1 MRTSL
6 MGSLVS
12 NVRYNQ
18 ARKVP
23 RIRIFEVGRV
33 FLRDASAQDGP
44 LSVAGVRQP
53 VRIGAAAYGSAL
65 EEQWGEAVR
74 KVDFFDAKADLEA
87 LVSPLAVRLEA
98 AEHPAFHPT
107 RSARVLVDGRAA
119 GWIGELHPKWQHK
132 YELPQPPVLF
142 ELDAEPLESVPL
154 PKVQVPSKYP
164 PVVRDMA
171 LLVDARIPAQAL
183 LDAMEAE
190 KPPIVDRVRVFDL
203 YQGPSLPAGKKSLA
217 FRVVMQHTERTLTD
231 AEADAARDA
240 LVALLGR
247 KFSAILRN

>member
-1 MRTSL
+1 MLTSL
-6 MGSLVS
+6 IGALIEV
-12 NVRYNQ
+12 VRKNHS
-18 ARKVP
+18 RKVP
-23 RIRIFEVGRV
+23 RIRVFEVGRV
-33 FLRDASAQDGP
+33 YLRDASAQDGP

-98 AEHPAFHPT
+98 AEHPAFHPS
-107 RSARVLVDGRAA
+107 RSARVLVD
-119 GWIGELHPKWQHK
+119 
-132 YELPQPPVLF
+132 
-142 ELDAEPLESVPL
+142 
-154 PKVQVPSKYP
+154 
-164 PVVRDMA
+164 
-171 LLVDARIPAQAL
+171 ARVPAQAL
-183 LDAMEAE
+183 LDAMAAE
-190 KPPIVDRVRVFDL
+190 KPPIVERVSVFDL